1 MNMGAYFH
9 VAPRLK
15 TCMLGEG
22 RTPPH
27 QMPYVGRPPCA
38 STATGFG
45 KVSSPPGQPSASAL
59 TACVLCGRALLQ
71 HQVHRSDAAW
81 GCAKNPLRRY

>member
-22 RTPPH
+22 RSPPH

-45 KVSSPPGQPSASAL
+45 KVSRHLEAPEPACSQPVISVGEHCSYTIVHGASA
-59 TACVLCGRALLQ
+59 
-71 HQVHRSDAAW
+71 
-81 GCAKNPLRRY
+81 